1 MKYRSYR
8 KKRTYAKR
16 RRTTKFWSK
25 KRTFNRKFARAD
37 GYHKE
42 KISYQDIMVV
52 QNNTASY
59 YVNWLKPRDL
69 DPATAAGVYQA
80 VTGTNNQNLQ
90 FAQCYGMYREF
101 RVKGLKIEFRP
112 LISQPGTGNVFYRPI

>member
-8 KKRTYAKR
+8 KKRTHAKR

-25 KRTFNRKFARAD
+25 KRTFNRKFSRAD

-42 KISYQDIMVV
+42 KISYQDVYTV
-52 QNNTASY
+52 QNNTAAY

-69 DPATAAGVYQA
+69 DASSSLGKYQA
-80 VTGTNNQNLQ
+80 VTGINNQNL
-90 FAQCYGMYREF
+90 
-101 RVKGLKIEFRP
+101 
-112 LISQPGTGNVFYRPI
+112 